1 MNTYESNIDGKK
13 FIVQAKNLR
22 SAYRIVNKFIKDNG
36 NVQKMWWVT
45 PKLEQGEQNV
55 R

>member
-1 MNTYESNIDGKK
+1 MNTYESRIDGKL
-13 FIVQAKNLR
+13 FTITAKNLR
-22 SAYRIVNKFIKDNG
+22 SAYNIVNKFIKKGG

-45 PKLEQGEQNV
+45 PKLEQGEKDV